1 MIHRKDA
8 IELICKEELN
18 SLILSDRESILLNW
32 WYIDENDP
40 EFHQLSCQLQQ
51 KIREFEIPDDPDNRE
66 YDELILIALKSH
78 YVGVRNDYLKNIMRN
93 KGLGVFKIN
102 GMPEILEVC
111 PCCGYRT
118 LETQSNFEVCPIC
131 HWEDNGITELDKYS
145 GPNHMTLREAK
156 EKFKNS
162 KIADLDKWVKNF

>member
-51 KIREFEIPDDPDNRE
+51 KIREFEIPDDPDNR
-66 YDELILIALKSH
+66 
-78 YVGVRNDYLKNIMRN
+78 
-93 KGLGVFKIN
+93 
-102 GMPEILEVC
+102 
-111 PCCGYRT
+111 
-118 LETQSNFEVCPIC
+118 
-131 HWEDNGITELDKYS
+131 
-145 GPNHMTLREAK
+145 
-156 EKFKNS
+156 
-162 KIADLDKWVKNF
+162 